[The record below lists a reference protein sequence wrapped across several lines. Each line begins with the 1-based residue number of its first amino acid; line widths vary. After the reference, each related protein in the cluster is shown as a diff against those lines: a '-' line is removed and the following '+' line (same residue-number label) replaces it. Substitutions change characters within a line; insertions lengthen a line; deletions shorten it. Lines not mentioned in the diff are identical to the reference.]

1 MTLPIRRVFCAAAA
15 VLIAGFCAQQTR
27 ADDPADSAVLAGR
40 SFGTARGSVHVNE
53 AAGNG
58 NAQANVAAAVNGP
71 ALPLRRYTQ
80 QTGATSAG
88 GGRASIQDFAFSGA
102 SGLLQLNQ
110 TAGTGNAQ
118 GNAAILRTGVPASLM
133 NDDAL
138 AAAIPVQQ
146 TNQNSVRATGVTDRA
161 SASGSAFAHSSGVVQ
176 INQAAG
182 AGNSTANGFI
192 LQVQKGVVH

>member
-118 GNAAILRTGVPASLM
+118 GNAAILRTGVPASSM

-146 TNQNSVRATGVTDRA
+146 TNQNSV
-161 SASGSAFAHSSGVVQ
+161 
-176 INQAAG
+176 
-182 AGNSTANGFI
+182 
-192 LQVQKGVVH
+192 